1 MKMSTIELII
11 EYIKEQISKIDT
23 ELEYLILDLDKGK
36 IKEDNTI
43 LVRAFIRL
51 SVFKSVLKEINL
63 IEACSVFDADVME
76 KQDLKDFEKIFGE

>member
-1 MKMSTIELII
+1 MSTIELII

-36 IKEDNTI
+36 IKEDNSI

>member
-1 MKMSTIELII
+1 MSTIELII

>member
-1 MKMSTIELII
+1 MNTIELII

-51 SVFKSVLKEINL
+51 SVFKSVLKQINL
-63 IEACSVFDADVME
+63 IEACNFFEADVIE
-76 KQDLKDFEKIFGE
+76 EQDLKDFEKIFGE